1 MTIKNLSN
9 ILRMNQRVLTLIFLK
24 IILILQYLVLWQKR
38 LCEIKNKNKSNNL
51 LNVTKSGLSDL
62 KDKIKEMSE
71 YEKKN

>member
-1 MTIKNLSN
+1 M
-9 ILRMNQRVLTLIFLK
+9 
-24 IILILQYLVLWQKR
+24 LWQKR

>member
-1 MTIKNLSN
+1 MTIKNLLN